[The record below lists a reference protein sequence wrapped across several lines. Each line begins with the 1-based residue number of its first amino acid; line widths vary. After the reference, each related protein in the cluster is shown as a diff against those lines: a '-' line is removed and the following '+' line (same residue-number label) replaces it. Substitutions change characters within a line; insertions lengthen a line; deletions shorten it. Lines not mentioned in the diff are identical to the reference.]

1 MYVSHLLSV
10 MLPYPR
16 SLEELAVYIGKLE
29 ARWKTEPVCTS
40 DNELPE
46 EVSIQSNSVLEN
58 CKKGFSESEEN
69 CDSPHVRSG
78 EERNDR
84 LPSKA
89 GRRLASKKARSSG
102 LKRAGK
108 KEAAVMEEEVGCLKC
123 HKDTNYKQVCS
134 WGRGEGGGCKWVEE
148 WGIFG
153 LVEEWERGEY
163 GHKWVEEWGI
173 FGLVEEWGRRGGW

>member
-29 ARWKTEPVCTS
+29 ARWKTEPACTS

-134 WGRGEGGGCKWVEE
+134 WGRGEGGG
-148 WGIFG
+148 
-153 LVEEWERGEY
+153 R
-163 GHKWVEEWGI
+163 KWVEEWGI